1 MEISK
6 VYRRFIPQLLHM
18 IVLPLFFFSFILIY
32 RPFDVESLIGSEWFG
47 VHLTILS
54 CIILV
59 STIVTRLLYY
69 FIPMRL
75 NYVLYVFWCFAE
87 MIFVSFFVALY
98 MWLVLKKP
106 APYFEILASSVEVTV
121 FTLVIPY
128 AILALSLRLYEYHS
142 LASNPDDNSN
152 ARIRFYDDKH
162 NLKIVLTP
170 ASILYITAEE
180 NYVNI
185 YYSDD
190 NVVRNYVLRCTMKS
204 IDDLCHENGLLR
216 CHRSFFVNP
225 RHIKSLRKDK
235 DGFVRAELD
244 ISGVR
249 HIPVSQRYYNRIV
262 DLL

>member
-32 RPFDVESLIGSEWFG
+32 RPFDAESLIGSEWFG

-128 AILALSLRLYEYHS
+128 AILALSLRVYEYHS

-162 NLKIVLTP
+162 NLKIVL
-170 ASILYITAEE
+170 
-180 NYVNI
+180 
-185 YYSDD
+185 
-190 NVVRNYVLRCTMKS
+190 
-204 IDDLCHENGLLR
+204 
-216 CHRSFFVNP
+216 
-225 RHIKSLRKDK
+225 
-235 DGFVRAELD
+235 
-244 ISGVR
+244 
-249 HIPVSQRYYNRIV
+249 
-262 DLL
+262 